1 MKAKLKETGE
11 IVNIEDLFDDG
22 TALVNG
28 VYIKVSKLDFI
39 ETTDWKQVRIQADN
53 AAMQVNCGSKKFW
66 QYTDSEND
74 IAKKSVYYAD
84 ELIEELKKT
93 M

>member
-39 ETTDWKQVRIQADN
+39 ETTDWKQVRIQAAI
-53 AAMQVNCGSKKFW
+53 AAMQGICGSKMFW
-66 QYTDSEND
+66 QYTEND